1 MRTRLGAA
9 AVYLGLVA
17 SAALAVGPAHVAA
30 ASPSLEPSPAPT
42 ERPLE
47 RPPFEVW
54 LDRPIPTDAR
64 PGDRLDVGATIWDRL
79 AGEIPR
85 MGATIFLRAL
95 PAEGAGNAAGP
106 PAQTFARTDWPGHF
120 RGTVEVPPG
129 GLGGIELGVSGTVCE
144 NDVCGP
150 ADWVFDMG
158 GVGPPPDAPISD
170 LAEARISLGADP
182 VDGTPTELS
191 AVLTPQADW
200 ESLPAP
206 DAIVVRAREPR
217 GPTVASASLAL
228 TDAAGLVYTGSI
240 TIPRAGDLVLE
251 AATDEDG
258 GDATRFG
265 TSMVPVT
272 VGQGSDGGAPT
283 EPAGPGEIP
292 DDGPPPVVIALL
304 ALVAILGIGAILSG
318 FRGSER

>member
-1 MRTRLGAA
+1 MQTRRGAT

-17 SAALAVGPAHVAA
+17 AVALAVAPAHLDA
-30 ASPSLEPSPAPT
+30 ASPSSETSPVPS
-42 ERPLE
+42 EQPLE

-217 GPTVASASLAL
+217 GPTLATASLAL

-272 VGQGSDGGAPT
+272 VGQGSDPDAPT
-283 EPAGPGEIP
+283 EPAWPGEIP

-318 FRGSER
+318 FRGSAR